1 MFLNFSY
8 SQPQRSFKKGS
19 YKKKSVGELC
29 IVNRWYKPLDRL
41 ANEVS
46 FSYKT
51 LYCQEYTHPANHTF
65 LTSEATHAVLNCWN
79 N

>member
-29 IVNRWYKPLDRL
+29 IINRWYKPLDRS

-46 FSYKT
+46 LLQSTEFSGVHT
-51 LYCQEYTHPANHTF
+51 LLIILSDF
-65 LTSEATHAVLNCWN
+65 
-79 N
+79 